1 MNVPTFPTDN
11 LYKFVA
17 ISGLFICI
25 FSIVFPMTRISEIK
39 HKIIELQTKSAI
51 LNIEIEELKVE
62 SANLDKDLERITKKM
77 DLEKSSQKD
86 REIFRKEL
94 SELREKDIE
103 QGQKLTK
110 LRIKNKELKGQ
121 KN

>member
-1 MNVPTFPTDN
+1 
-11 LYKFVA
+11 
-17 ISGLFICI
+17 
-25 FSIVFPMTRISEIK
+25 
-39 HKIIELQTKSAI
+39 
-51 LNIEIEELKVE
+51 LKVE

>member
-1 MNVPTFPTDN
+1 M
-11 LYKFVA
+11 
-17 ISGLFICI
+17 
-25 FSIVFPMTRISEIK
+25 
-39 HKIIELQTKSAI
+39 
-51 LNIEIEELKVE
+51 KVE